1 METFQMMN
9 QSLGST
15 ILMVTHDPVVGSY
28 ANRVLFLKDGK
39 IWNEVNRGQRK
50 RQEFYQAIVSV
61 TAALG
66 GELDVH

>member
-1 METFQMMN
+1 
-9 QSLGST
+9 
-15 ILMVTHDPVVGSY
+15 MVTHDPVVGSY

>member
-1 METFQMMN
+1 MMN

-39 IWNEVNRGQRK
+39 IWNEVNPG
-50 RQEFYQAIVSV
+50 
-61 TAALG
+61 TAEETGILPGDRICYSGAG
-66 GELDVH
+66 R